1 MRFGHNAG
9 CHQRPDR
16 SFFFRGY
23 QFPICAR
30 CTGVLISYLA
40 SIPIY
45 ISCGGCYMISAF
57 AAAIMFLD
65 WVLQYIGI
73 LESTNLR
80 RLITGIMGGYGIM
93 TAQILLLKDII
104 GLIAKMTG

>member
-1 MRFGHNAG
+1 
-9 CHQRPDR
+9 
-16 SFFFRGY
+16 
-23 QFPICAR
+23 
-30 CTGVLISYLA
+30 
-40 SIPIY
+40 
-45 ISCGGCYMISAF
+45 MISAF